1 MVKGGISVKRY
12 QGTGGRFLE
21 ETERRDTMKIGI
33 PKEIKPAEKRVAATP
48 AGVKALTAHGH
59 QVYVEAT
66 AGIGS
71 GFQDEAYAQA
81 GAKLLKKAENVW
93 DRAEMVLKVK
103 EPIGP
108 EFDYMK
114 AGQVLF
120 TYLHLAA
127 SRELTER
134 ILAKKIVGI
143 GYETVQLQDGSLPL
157 LAPMSE
163 VAGAL
168 SVQMGAS
175 CLEAK
180 NGGMGILLS
189 GVPGVRPARVTVIGA
204 GVAGLAAATVASGIG
219 ARVSILDINPVRLA
233 YIRDVMQGRV
243 VTINSNPANIEEEC
257 LNSDLVICTV
267 LIPGAKA
274 PKLISRNLVRGM
286 KKGSAIVDISIDQ
299 GGCTETSRPTTHEE
313 PIYIEEG
320 VVHYC
325 VANMPGA
332 VPRTSTIALTNA
344 TFAYVLALAEK
355 GWKKAA
361 ADDPALRKGLNV
373 CEGKVTC
380 KPVAE
385 AFGSKYSEM
394 RL

>member
-1 MVKGGISVKRY
+1 
-12 QGTGGRFLE
+12 
-21 ETERRDTMKIGI
+21 MKIGI
-33 PKEIKPAEKRVAATP
+33 PKEIKAAEKRVAATP
-48 AGVKALTAHGH
+48 AGVKALTDRGH
-59 QVYVEAT
+59 LVFVEEA
-66 AGIGS
+66 AGVGS
-71 GFQDEAYAQA
+71 GFCDDMYSQA
-81 GAKLLKKAENVW
+81 GAKLLMKAKDVW
-93 DRAEMVLKVK
+93 DRADMVLKVK

-108 EFDYMK
+108 EFEYMK
-114 AGQVLF
+114 PGQVLF

-127 SRELTER
+127 SRELTEK
-134 ILAKKIVGI
+134 ILQNKIIGI
-143 GYETVQLQDGSLPL
+143 GYETVQLPDGSLPL

-168 SVQMGAS
+168 SVQMGAY

-204 GVAGLAAATVASGIG
+204 GVAGLAAATVASGMG
-219 ARVSILDINPVRLA
+219 ARVSILDIHSARLA

-243 VTINSNPANIEEEC
+243 VTIHSNPANIEEEC
-257 LNSDLVICTV
+257 VASDLVICTV

-274 PKLISRNLVRGM
+274 PKLISRDLTRRM
-286 KKGSAIVDISIDQ
+286 KKGAAIVDISIDQ
-299 GGCTETSRPTTHEE
+299 GGCTETSRPTTHEN
-313 PIYIEEG
+313 PIYEEEG

-344 TFAYVLALAEK
+344 TFAYVLALSEK
-355 GWKKAA
+355 GWKKAV
-361 ADDPALRKGLNV
+361 ADDPALMTGLNV
-373 CEGKVTC
+373 CEGKIYC

-385 AFGSKYSEM
+385 AFRMGFLKMASFAGRE
-394 RL
+394 

>member
-1 MVKGGISVKRY
+1 MN
-12 QGTGGRFLE
+12 
-21 ETERRDTMKIGI
+21 IGI
-33 PKEIKPAEKRVAATP
+33 PKEIKQAEKRVAATP
-48 AGVKALTAHGH
+48 AGVRALGAHGH
-59 QVYVEAT
+59 RVYVEAT

-71 GFQDEAYAQA
+71 GFQDEAYEKA
-81 GAKLLKKAENVW
+81 GAKILKKAEHVW
-93 DRAEMVLKVK
+93 DRADMILKVK
-103 EPIGP
+103 EPIAP

-114 AGQVLF
+114 PGQVLF

-127 SRELTER
+127 ARELTDK
-134 ILAKKIVGI
+134 ILAKKIVAI

-157 LAPMSE
+157 LVPMSE

-189 GVPGVRPARVTVIGA
+189 GVPGVKPARITIIGA
-204 GVAGLAAATVASGIG
+204 GVAGLAAASVASGIG
-219 ARVSILDINPVRLA
+219 AQVSILDISPVRLA
-233 YIRDVMQGRV
+233 YIHDVMQGRV

-274 PKLISRNLVRGM
+274 PKLITRDLVRRM

-299 GGCTETSRPTTHEE
+299 GGCTETSRPTTHED
-313 PIYIEEG
+313 PVYIEEG

-355 GWKKAA
+355 GWKKAI
-361 ADDPALRKGLNV
+361 ADDPALRKGVNV
-373 CEGKVTC
+373 CEGRLTC
-380 KPVAE
+380 RPVAE
-385 AFGSKYSEM
+385 AFGLKYSETK
-394 RL
+394 R

>member
-1 MVKGGISVKRY
+1 
-12 QGTGGRFLE
+12 
-21 ETERRDTMKIGI
+21 MKIGI

-48 AGVKALTAHGH
+48 AGVKALTGHGH
-59 QVYVEAT
+59 QVFVEST

-71 GFQDEAYAQA
+71 GFEDEAYVRA
-81 GAKLLKKAENVW
+81 GAKLLKKAEAVW
-93 DRAEMVLKVK
+93 ERADMILKVK

-108 EFDYMK
+108 EFDFMK
-114 AGQVLF
+114 PGQVLF

-127 SRELTER
+127 GRELTEK

-168 SVQMGAS
+168 SVQMGAYS
-175 CLEAK
+175 LEAK

-189 GVPGVRPARVTVIGA
+189 GVPGVKPARVTVIGA

-219 ARVSILDINPVRLA
+219 ARVSVLDINPVRLA

-257 LNSDLVICTV
+257 LGSDLVICTV

-274 PKLISRNLVRGM
+274 PKLISRDLVRRM

-299 GGCTETSRPTTHEE
+299 GGCTETSRPTTHEN

-355 GWKKAA
+355 GWKKAT
-361 ADDPALRKGLNV
+361 ADDLALRKGLNV

-380 KPVAE
+380 KPVAD
-385 AFGSKYSEM
+385 AFGLKCSE
-394 RL
+394 LK

>member
-1 MVKGGISVKRY
+1 MN
-12 QGTGGRFLE
+12 
-21 ETERRDTMKIGI
+21 IGI

-59 QVYVEAT
+59 RVYVEST

-81 GAKLLKKAENVW
+81 GAKLLKKAETVW
-93 DRAEMVLKVK
+93 DRADMILKVK

-108 EFDYMK
+108 EFDTMRP
-114 AGQVLF
+114 GQVIF

-127 SRELTER
+127 SRELTEK

-168 SVQMGAS
+168 SVQMGAY

-204 GVAGLAAATVASGIG
+204 GVAGL
-219 ARVSILDINPVRLA
+219 RLS

-243 VTINSNPANIEEEC
+243 VTVNSNPANIEEEC
-257 LNSDLVICTV
+257 LGSDLVICTV

-274 PKLISRNLVRGM
+274 PKLISRNLVRRM

-299 GGCTETSRPTTHEE
+299 GGCTETSRPTTHED

-355 GWKKAA
+355 GWKKAIA
-361 ADDPALRKGLNV
+361 EDLALRKGLNV

-380 KPVAE
+380 RPVGE
-385 AFGSKYSEM
+385 AFGLKCSEIK
-394 RL
+394 L

>member
-1 MVKGGISVKRY
+1 
-12 QGTGGRFLE
+12 
-21 ETERRDTMKIGI
+21 MKVGV
-33 PKEIKPAEKRVAATP
+33 PREIKPSEKRVALTP
-48 AGVKALTAHGH
+48 AGVKALADHKH
-59 QVYVEAT
+59 QVFIEVS
-66 AGIGS
+66 AGVGS
-71 GFQDEAYAQA
+71 GFLDEAYAQA
-81 GAKLLKKAENVW
+81 GAKMLL
-93 DRAEMVLKVK
+93 RADEIWKEADMVIKVK

-108 EFDYMK
+108 EFGWMK
-114 AGQVLF
+114 PGQILF

-127 SRELTER
+127 SAELTQQL
-134 ILAKKIVGI
+134 LAKRIVGI

-168 SVQMGAS
+168 SVQMGAY

-204 GVAGLAAATVASGIG
+204 GMAGMAAATVASGIG
-219 ARVSILDINPVRLA
+219 ARVSVLDVNPARLA

-243 VTINSNPANIEEEC
+243 VTINSNPANVEEEC
-257 LNSDLVICTV
+257 VNSDLVICTV

-274 PKLISRNLVRGM
+274 PKLLSRQLVRRM
-286 KKGSAIVDISIDQ
+286 KNGSAIVDISIDQ
-299 GGCTETSRPTTHEE
+299 GGCAETSKPTTHED

-344 TFAYVLALAEK
+344 TFNYVLALAEK
-355 GWKKAA
+355 GWQNAVA
-361 ADDPALRKGLNV
+361 EDPALRRGLNV
-373 CEGKVTC
+373 CEGKLVC
-380 KPVAE
+380 KPVAD
-385 AFGSKYSEM
+385 AFGLSYTEY
-394 RL
+394 RP